1 MAVGE
6 WETELMRETVVLR
19 VTNITGSVEGSVVIP
34 PTVTNSLLYSVVR
47 MTSLHAKADNPVHC
61 ADKRRIVL
69 FKMIWIHRM
78 PSVVDLR
85 VLKPASA
92 NGKYSVRCLLYS
104 VQPTS
109 TALVKQILTQRYIYF
124 YVEE

>member
-47 MTSLHAKADNPVHC
+47 MTSLHAKADNRVHC

-69 FKMIWIHRM
+69 SKMIWIHRM
-78 PSVVDLR
+78 QSVVRIDAKADNR
-85 VLKPASA
+85 VHGAES
-92 NGKYSVRCLLYS
+92 
-104 VQPTS
+104 PTTVLS
-109 TALVKQILTQRYIYF
+109 KLI
-124 YVEE
+124 